1 METPKSTVS
10 SRVLLVVSAALLVV
24 GITAVSVAVANSRIS
39 SYGQSNQQLIDSV
52 QNSPDFSLLIDSF
65 EAPPVSI
72 QSASSKEITGE
83 VYQQLTGL
91 SANSL
96 KYITLPSVAATNNS
110 NKTIT
115 AIIIALEDNRS
126 SEHEGILLNSLS
138 IAPGGS
144 LSVSPLDWAQPR
156 KNMLTKYVTQGSD
169 VQVDTSTPTITSQEM
184 WVAGSIQNF
193 SITIGMVQFSDGTQ
207 WMTHR

>member
-1 METPKSTVS
+1 METPKSKSS
-10 SRVLLVVSAALLVV
+10 SRVMSGISAALFVI
-24 GITAVSVAVANSRIS
+24 GITAVSIAVANNRIS

-52 QNSPDFSLLIDSF
+52 QNSSDIALLIDGS
-65 EAPPVSI
+65 EVPPVGI
-72 QSASSKEITGE
+72 QSANSKEIAGD

-91 SANSL
+91 SANSS
-96 KYITLPSVAATNNS
+96 KYITLPSVTATNNS

-115 AIIIALEDNRS
+115 AVVIALEDNRS
-126 SEHEGILLNSLS
+126 SEHEGLLLNDLS

-144 LSVSPLDWAQPR
+144 LSVSSLDWARPR
-156 KNMLTKYVTQGSD
+156 KKMLTKYVTQGSD

-184 WVAGSIQNF
+184 WVAGGIQNF

-207 WMTHR
+207 WLTQR